1 MIVALQFGEKPPL
14 LSDVFFALRN
24 DFFGGAQM
32 LFNGLAVR
40 LLSLP
45 RVRTTPSD
53 AKAFR
58 GA

>member
-1 MIVALQFGEKPPL
+1 MIVALQHGEKPPL
-14 LSDVFFALRN
+14 LSDVYFAQRDN
-24 DFFGGAQM
+24 PFGCAQM